1 MVFSR
6 KSETGIPMDIIATEN
21 LTKTFD
27 GFTAVDH
34 IKFSVKEGEI
44 FGFLG
49 PNGAGKTTT
58 IKMLT
63 TLLYPTEGSASIAGF
78 DILKQ
83 RANVRENIGI
93 VFQEPALDT
102 ELTCRENLDFHARM
116 YGLPQETRKKRIVEV
131 LTLVDLFDKKDVLV
145 KYYSGGMK
153 RRLEIARGLMHSPRV
168 LFLDEPTLGLDAQT
182 RRAIWEYIKQLNK
195 DENTTIFLTT
205 HYMDEADFLCD
216 RIGIID
222 HGKILIMNTV
232 DNLKKSVG
240 NDVITLSCSD
250 IETLQKRLEQ
260 ESWISKITPHASFLT
275 LGVERGEE
283 KIPVIFD
290 IARTVNVSI
299 SSIDVR
305 KPTLDDVFLYYT
317 GRSIRE
323 QNPETPH
330 HKTMKPAGIR
340 LRQRK

>member
-1 MVFSR
+1 
-6 KSETGIPMDIIATEN
+6 MDIITTEN
-21 LTKTFD
+21 LTKKYD

-34 IKFSVKEGEI
+34 ISFSVKEGEI

-63 TLLYPTEGSASIAGF
+63 TLLYPTEGSASIVGYN
-78 DILKQ
+78 ILKQ
-83 RANVRENIGI
+83 RGDVRENIGI
-93 VFQEPALDT
+93 VFQEPALDI
-102 ELTCRENLDFHARM
+102 ELTGRENLDFHARM
-116 YGLPQETRKKRIVEV
+116 YGLPQEKRKKRIVEV
-131 LTLVDLFDKKDVLV
+131 LTLVDLLDKKDVLV
-145 KYYSGGMK
+145 KHYSGGMK

-182 RRAIWEYIKQLNK
+182 RRAIWEYIKQMNK
-195 DENTTIFLTT
+195 EENTTIFLTT
-205 HYMDEADFLCD
+205 HYMDEADFLCEH
-216 RIGIID
+216 IGIID
-222 HGKILIMNTV
+222 RGKILVMDTV
-232 DNLKKSVG
+232 DSLKKSIG

-250 IETLQKRLEQ
+250 SSTLQTRLEQ
-260 ESWISKITPHASFLT
+260 ESWISNITPHGAFLT

-305 KPTLDDVFLYYT
+305 RPTLDDVFLYYT
-317 GRSIRE
+317 GRSMRE
-323 QNPETPH
+323 HDHEPSQIKTRKTPRFR
-330 HKTMKPAGIR
+330 GGRSII
-340 LRQRK
+340 

>member
-1 MVFSR
+1 
-6 KSETGIPMDIIATEN
+6 MDIISTVD

-63 TLLYPTEGSASIAGF
+63 TLLYPTEGSATIAGY

-83 RANVRENIGI
+83 RATVRENIGV
-93 VFQEPALDT
+93 VFQEPALDP
-102 ELTCRENLDFHARM
+102 ELTGRENLDFHARM
-116 YGLPQETRKKRIVEV
+116 YGLPAEKRKKRITEV
-131 LTLVDLFDKKDVLV
+131 LTLVDLIDKKDVFV

-205 HYMDEADFLCD
+205 HYMDEADFLCEH
-216 RIGIID
+216 IGIID
-222 HGKILIMNTV
+222 HGKILVIDSV
-232 DNLKKSVG
+232 DKLKKSVG
-240 NDVITLSCSD
+240 NDVITMICSD
-250 IETLQKRLEQ
+250 SYILQKRLEQ
-260 ESWISKITPHASFLT
+260 ESWVLKITPHDPFLM

-290 IARTVNVSI
+290 IARTVNVTI
-299 SSIDVR
+299 SSVDVR

-317 GRSIRE
+317 GRSMRE
-323 QNPETPH
+323 QTAEAQKI
-330 HKTMKPAGIR
+330 KTTRPARFHSRG
-340 LRQRK
+340 

>member
-1 MVFSR
+1 
-6 KSETGIPMDIIATEN
+6 MDIITTEN

-63 TLLYPTEGSASIAGF
+63 TLLYPSEGSASIAGF
-78 DILKQ
+78 DVLKQ

-102 ELTCRENLDFHARM
+102 ELTGRENLDFHARM
-116 YGLPQETRKKRIVEV
+116 YGLSPETRKKRIGEV
-131 LTLVDLFDKKDVLV
+131 LTLVDLLDKKDVVV
-145 KYYSGGMK
+145 KQYSGGMK
-153 RRLEIARGLMHSPRV
+153 RRLEIARGLMHSPKV

-216 RIGIID
+216 HIGIID
-222 HGKILIMNTV
+222 HGKIMVMNTV
-232 DNLKKSVG
+232 DVLKKSVG
-240 NDVITLSCSD
+240 HDVITLSCSD
-250 IETLQKRLEQ
+250 SSAFHKRLEQ
-260 ESWISKITPHASFLT
+260 ELWISNITPHNSMLT

-290 IARTVNVSI
+290 IARTINITI
-299 SSIDVR
+299 SSVDVR
-305 KPTLDDVFLYYT
+305 RPTLDDVFLYYT
-317 GRSIRE
+317 GRSMRE
-323 QNPETPH
+323 LQVQEAPN
-330 HKTMKPAGIR
+330 MKMKRPARFR
-340 LRQRK
+340 LRWLKK

>member
-1 MVFSR
+1 
-6 KSETGIPMDIIATEN
+6 MDIIATEN

-27 GFTAVDH
+27 DFTAVDH

-63 TLLYPTEGSASIAGF
+63 TLLYPTEGFASIAGY

-116 YGLPQETRKKRIVEV
+116 YGLSQETRKKRIVEV
-131 LTLVDLFDKKDVLV
+131 LTLVDLLDKKDVLV
-145 KYYSGGMK
+145 KRYSGGMK

-205 HYMDEADFLCD
+205 HYMDEADFLCE

-222 HGKILIMNTV
+222 HGKILVMDTV

-250 IETLQKRLEQ
+250 IQKLQKRLEE
-260 ESWISKITPHASFLT
+260 ESWISKITPH
-275 LGVERGEE
+275 ERGEE

-299 SSIDVR
+299 SSVDVR

-323 QNPETPH
+323 QNPETLH
-330 HKTMKPAGIR
+330 QKTMKPAGIR
-340 LRQRK
+340 MRRQK

>member
-1 MVFSR
+1 
-6 KSETGIPMDIIATEN
+6 MDIITTEN
-21 LTKTFD
+21 LTKRYN

-63 TLLYPTEGSASIAGF
+63 SLLYPSAGTAFIAGF
-78 DILKQ
+78 DIIKQ
-83 RANVRENIGI
+83 RAKVRENIGI

-102 ELTCRENLDFHARM
+102 ELTCQENLDFHARI
-116 YGLPQETRKKRIVEV
+116 YGLSPSIRKRRITEV
-131 LTLVDLFDKKDVLV
+131 LTLVDLVNKKDVLV
-145 KYYSGGMK
+145 KNYSGGMK
-153 RRLEIARGLMHSPRV
+153 RRLEIARGLMHSPKV

-195 DENTTIFLTT
+195 EENTTIFLTT

-216 RIGIID
+216 HIGIID
-222 HGKILIMNTV
+222 HGKILVMNTV
-232 DNLKKSVG
+232 DILKKSVG
-240 NDVITLSCSD
+240 NDVITLSCSNSE
-250 IETLQKRLEQ
+250 ILQQRLEQ
-260 ESWISKITPHASFLT
+260 ESWVSNITPHDSILT

-290 IARTVNVSI
+290 IARTVNITI
-299 SSIDVR
+299 SSVDVR
-305 KPTLDDVFLYYT
+305 RPTLDDVFLHYT
-317 GRSIRE
+317 GRSMRE
-323 QNPETPH
+323 QNHEISYT
-330 HKTMKPAGIR
+330 KTRIQPRFR
-340 LRQRK
+340 LGRQKS

>member
-330 HKTMKPAGIR
+330 HKMMKPAGIR